1 MNITSQTA
9 PIIRYATVTDAS
21 ILAELGARTFS
32 ETFAVDNNP
41 EDMAVYLAASF
52 SPAKQTEELLDALSQ
67 YLIAEIENEAVG
79 YAQLHAGVTPE
90 CVTGALPIELVRF
103 YLIQQWHGRGVSAAM
118 MRACIDAAR
127 QTGYQTLWLGVWEHN
142 GRAQAFYRKWGF
154 HEVGQHIFQ
163 LGADLQTDIL
173 MTLEL

>member
-1 MNITSQTA
+1 MNVINQTV
-9 PIIRYATVTDAS
+9 PLIRHATVADAS
-21 ILAELGARTFS
+21 LLAELGARTFS
-32 ETFAVDNNP
+32 ETFAADNNP
-41 EDMAVYLAASF
+41 VDMAAYLAASF
-52 SPAKQTEELLDALSQ
+52 STAKQTEELLDTNAQ
-67 YLIAEIENEAVG
+67 CLIAEIDNEAVG

-118 MRACIDAAR
+118 MRACMDAAR

-154 HEVGQHIFQ
+154 HEVGQHNFQ
-163 LGADLQTDIL
+163 LGADIQTDIL
-173 MTLEL
+173 MILEL